1 MLLVGALLC
10 TAPAAASVPADRDV
24 ATHANAAFPDRRSTP
39 EEPAPTELDP
49 TDPATP
55 TSPASPSPS
64 PDATQR
70 ATPTPPPPTAEPVE
84 VLRVAVRIPDATG
97 FALLER
103 VRAVDGVAHAT
114 RVQVGRSRVGSA
126 DGPSLTVAAV
136 DGDEYRRFAPQVV
149 ADTPGVWER
158 LADGELVVLHE
169 HADRLGLDLGGPAWL
184 GGDARVR
191 VRVGALASNGI
202 PPVAEALVDPATGAR
217 LGLDQ
222 AAPTVLVGLTG
233 EADAED
239 VAARITSALGVDA
252 EVVPDPRAPAPVTP
266 QTPAGDSVW
275 DWLAMCESSGDWTAN
290 TGNGYYGGLQFLP
303 ESWWLVGGTGMP
315 HEASREEQI
324 HHAELLLQLQ
334 GWVAWPVCSVRLGLR
349 QP

>member
-10 TAPAAASVPADRDV
+10 TAPAAVSVPADRDV
-24 ATHANAAFPDRRSTP
+24 ATQAIAPTPDRRSTV
-39 EEPAPTELDP
+39 EEPAPTEPDTTPSAP
-49 TDPATP
+49 TATP
-55 TSPASPSPS
+55 AQPSSSPDATPRSTPPPSPS
-64 PDATQR
+64 PDD
-70 ATPTPPPPTAEPVE
+70 PVE

-97 FALLER
+97 LAVVER
-103 VRAVDGVAHAT
+103 VRTIDGVAHAT
-114 RVQVGRSRVGSA
+114 SVQVGRSRVGGA
-126 DGPSLTVAAV
+126 DGPALTVAAV
-136 DGDEYRRFAPQVV
+136 DGEEYRRFAPQVV

-158 LADGELVVLHE
+158 LADGELVVTHE
-169 HADRLGLDLGGPAWL
+169 HARRLGLDLGGPAWL

-202 PPVAEALVDPATGAR
+202 PPVAEALVDRTTGAR

-222 AAPTVLVGLTG
+222 TAPTVLVGLTD

-239 VAARITSALGVDA
+239 VAARITEALGVDA
-252 EVVPDPRAPAPVTP
+252 EVVPDPRAPALATP
-266 QTPAGDSVW
+266 QPPSGESVW

-290 TGNGYYGGLQFLP
+290 TGNGFYGGLQFLP

-324 HHAELLLQLQ
+324 HRAELLLQLQ

>member
-10 TAPAAASVPADRDV
+10 TAPAVASAPADHDV
-24 ATHANAAFPDRRSTP
+24 TTQAIAPTPGRQSTVD
-39 EEPAPTELDP
+39 EPAPTEPAATPSAP
-49 TDPATP
+49 TATP
-55 TSPASPSPS
+55 TQPSSS
-64 PDATQR
+64 PDATPP
-70 ATPTPPPPTAEPVE
+70 ATPPSSPPPEEPVE

-97 FALLER
+97 LAVLER
-103 VRAVDGVAHAT
+103 VRALDGVAHAT
-114 RVQVGRSRVGSA
+114 SVQVGRSRVGGA
-126 DGPSLTVAAV
+126 DGPALTVAAV
-136 DGDEYRRFAPQVV
+136 DVAEYRRFAPQVV

-169 HADRLGLDLGGPAWL
+169 HAGRLGFDLGGPAWL

-202 PPVAEALVDPATGAR
+202 PPVADALVDRATGAR

-222 AAPTVLVGLTG
+222 TAPTVLVGLTEG
-233 EADAED
+233 ADADD
-239 VAARITSALGVDA
+239 VAARITEALGIDA
-252 EVVPDPRAPAPVTP
+252 EVVPDPRAPTPVTP
-266 QTPAGDSVW
+266 QPPSGATVW
-275 DWLAMCESSGDWTAN
+275 DRLAMCESSGDWTAN

-324 HHAELLLQLQ
+324 HRAELLLQVQ